1 MVLVFPLTTIVVR
14 KLRALRQGVLKN
26 TDKRAKTT
34 IDMLSGIRVVKF
46 MSWEQSF
53 HEKISRIRAAELGV
67 FQKTAWLQAANT
79 TIMAAAPILITVTTL
94 WSYTALF
101 GHTLTPSTAFTAL
114 QLLAVLQG
122 PLQQFPNIVTS
133 VFVDGRAAFARMGGF
148 LLEEERAQYVA
159 TKPPA
164 EHSSLAIEVRGGAFA
179 HPTPVENPSYGSAI
193 KRKQINP
200 ALLMLALPLTP
211 LVLLLYLLR
220 AACGRRSTASSATG
234 LLVQRL
240 EVRCL
245 VEKLGRPISDGELD
259 ALMSYLRAKPVH
271 IPDLMFPPQCVSM
284 EVVRNHWD
292 AIATVATTAGATIT
306 ASALRAAGV
315 AACSHPVVLNDL
327 NLAIQQGT
335 LCCVVGSVGAG
346 KSSLLLSLLGEME
359 LRGGT
364 VNVAGRVAYA
374 AQTAF
379 LANATLRD
387 NIVWDEDWNEE
398 KYRRVIYACALTA
411 DLQALPAGDDTQIGE
426 RGVNLSGGQ
435 KQRVALARVCYST
448 AQVVLL
454 DDTLSAVD
462 AHVGQ
467 HIMRHCILKYLK
479 GRTIVM
485 TCHQLHFLQH
495 ADTIVSLR
503 GGTVDEYGTFDDL
516 MAQDGSFAAMMR
528 EYGSTSNGE
537 GAGLTGVW
545 SDGHTSDDDDD
556 ESRGASHDSSIPVAN
571 LKGKGQDGVL
581 MSAEERAEGRVD
593 SDVYKYYLREFT
605 GCLFLIV
612 GCSFC
617 FGQGSKVLTDWWL
630 GRWSSRDLSVV
641 VLGDPASM
649 RDIELLDYYIAVW
662 ACFSLLQVVMQI
674 IKVVCTQLAGLRAAR
689 TIHDKLLTRILH
701 APSSFFDS
709 TPLGRVINR

>member
-1 MVLVFPLTTIVVR
+1 MAR
-14 KLRALRQGVLKN
+14 
-26 TDKRAKTT
+26 
-34 IDMLSGIRVVKF
+34 
-46 MSWEQSF
+46 
-53 HEKISRIRAAELGV
+53 SR
-67 FQKTAWLQAANT
+67 
-79 TIMAAAPILITVTTL
+79 
-94 WSYTALF
+94 
-101 GHTLTPSTAFTAL
+101 
-114 QLLAVLQG
+114 
-122 PLQQFPNIVTS
+122 
-133 VFVDGRAAFARMGGF
+133 
-148 LLEEERAQYVA
+148 YVA
-159 TKPPA
+159 TQA
-164 EHSSLAIEVRGGAFA
+164 AAGHSSLAIEVRGGAFA

-211 LVLLLYLLR
+211 VLLLLYLLR
-220 AACGRRSTASSATG
+220 AACGGSSTSSSATG
-234 LLVQRL
+234 LLVQRS
-240 EVRCL
+240 EVRRL
-245 VEKLGRPISDGELD
+245 VEKLGRPISDTELD
-259 ALMSYLRAKPVH
+259 ALMSHLRARPVH

-284 EVVRNHWD
+284 EVVRCHWD
-292 AIATVATTAGATIT
+292 AIATVATAEGATIT
-306 ASALRAAGV
+306 APALRAAG
-315 AACSHPVVLNDL
+315 AAASINSQPLALNDL

-364 VNVAGRVAYA
+364 VHVAGRVAYA
-374 AQTAF
+374 AQSAF

-398 KYRRVIYACALTA
+398 KYRRVVYACALGA

-467 HIMRHCILKYLK
+467 HIMKHCILKYLK

-503 GGTVDEYGTFDDL
+503 GGTVDEHGTYDDL
-516 MAQDGSFAAMMR
+516 MAQDGGFAAMMR
-528 EYGSTSNGE
+528 EYGSTSSGD
-537 GAGLTGVW
+537 GAGLTEV
-545 SDGHTSDDDDD
+545 SSDDDDD
-556 ESRGASHDSSIPVAN
+556 ESRAASDGSSIPVAN
-571 LKGKGQDGVL
+571 LKGQGQDGVL
-581 MSAEERAEGRVD
+581 MSEEERAEGRVD
-593 SDVYKYYLREFT
+593 SGVYKYYLREFT

-641 VLGDPASM
+641 VFGDPSSM
-649 RDIELLDYYIAVW
+649 GDIELLDYYIALW
-662 ACFSLLQVVMQI
+662 AIFSLLQVVMQI

-689 TIHDKLLTRILH
+689 TIHDKLLMRILH